1 MKWRLLH
8 DYKGSKLLSL
18 PFFFCRKLHEGTE
31 RLEDRSW
38 LQTEAQP
45 HNLHSRS
52 ARATR
57 KGVWSAA
64 IHRGHAKVL
73 SRRWS
78 RPQWN
83 AGKSLVSEQKNQ
95 VEKTES
101 WIFTQLCRKKQ
112 IWDRW
117 RREKTVGPGR
127 HLFEDEWA
135 ITVRQENKLNK
146 YVQ

>member
-1 MKWRLLH
+1 MLH
-8 DYKGSKLLSL
+8 NYKDNKLSSS
-18 PFFFCRKLHEGTE
+18 PFFFRKLLEGTE

-38 LQTEAQP
+38 LQTKAQP

-64 IHRGHAKVL
+64 IHRGRAKVL

-83 AGKSLVSEQKNQ
+83 ASESLVSEQKNQ
-95 VEKTES
+95 VEKKES
-101 WIFTQLCRKKQ
+101 WVFTQLRTKQ
-112 IWDRW
+112 IWGRW
-117 RREKTVGPGR
+117 RRKKTVGSGR
-127 HLFEDEWA
+127 HFFEDEWA
-135 ITVRQENKLNK
+135 ITAGQENKLKK
-146 YVQ
+146 YLNLH